1 MTIDS
6 FKFRYINAQCYEF
19 ILPNGKHTF
28 FDTERTFNAA
38 RAARRTC
45 FEQSK

>member
-19 ILPNGKHTF
+19 ILPNGKHTLLW
-28 FDTERTFNAA
+28 
-38 RAARRTC
+38 
-45 FEQSK
+45 

>member
-19 ILPNGKHTF
+19 ILPNGKHLLSVGTAKNNLF
-28 FDTERTFNAA
+28 YG
-38 RAARRTC
+38 
-45 FEQSK
+45 EQRGRM